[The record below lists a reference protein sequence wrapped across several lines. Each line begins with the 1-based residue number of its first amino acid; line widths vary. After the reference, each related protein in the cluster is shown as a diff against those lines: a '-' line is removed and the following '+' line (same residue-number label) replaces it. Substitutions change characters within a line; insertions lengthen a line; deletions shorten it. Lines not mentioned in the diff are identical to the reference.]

1 MIRRIEGLAGTAKS
15 QLEPEDG
22 EYLVRVARAQYHWD
36 KRKPY
41 YSIWFE
47 ILRPLRLKH
56 KAFVGRIYC
65 SPKALWKLNWFLHD
79 FGYDPELLGREEL
92 DEQAL
97 AGLEGVVKISHHTV
111 NGTVL
116 LNLDGFSRAE
126 NWAGIGEDEKQAE
139 VA

>member
-1 MIRRIEGLAGTAKS
+1 MIRQIRGLAAASNAGEVT
-15 QLEPEDG
+15 DG

-47 ILRPLRLKH
+47 VIEPVAVAHRGFH
-56 KAFVGRIYC
+56 GRIYC

-97 AGLEGVVKISHHTV
+97 VGLQGVVKLTYRNV
-111 NGTVL
+111 NGNVL
-116 LNLDGFSRAE
+116 LNLDAFSRSE
-126 NWAGIGEDEKQAE
+126 NWPKISTGGAE
-139 VA
+139 AA